1 MIVQSITNVAR
12 SLALLASVV
21 LGLTLTGQAL
31 AQSCGVNGSAV
42 AGNSI
47 TYDPF
52 SSSGLQ
58 SIDIPLAL
66 TRVNGTG
73 GKKTQE
79 VYFILTKPAGS
90 PAYTVQATVPGGSTY
105 ANVLYDG
112 NALPAGLPT
121 ISNIAQ
127 GQISVP
133 FGGASQP
140 DTLTINIRVS
150 VPANVNL
157 SAGGTIDFG
166 IRYVCKGTGGL
177 SDVLTP
183 VDRPAAV
190 SININVLSALRAS
203 FVGTALD
210 FGELAQVTAAQAS
223 TVKTSL
229 SNYVRVQSSGP
240 YTVSLAVDPAD
251 SNPYTLTPNA
261 GATNDTL
268 QRIGYSLKF
277 LGQTRSPSAASAI
290 SQTCARAGVGDTV
303 EDRLPLQGTLIDGGS
318 NKAISPNYSEFL
330 IVTITPQVATFN
342 APTDCGSITL

>member
-1 MIVQSITNVAR
+1 MMLQAITKAVKVLSITAG
-12 SLALLASVV
+12 VV
-21 LGLTLTGQAL
+21 LAMLVSGQAF

-42 AGNSI
+42 AGTSI

-52 SSSGLQ
+52 SPSGLQ

-79 VYFILTKPAGS
+79 AYFILTKPAGS
-90 PAYTVQATVPGGSTY
+90 PAYTVEASVPGGSTY
-105 ANVLYDG
+105 SNVLYDS

-223 TVKTSL
+223 TVKTSA

-240 YTVSLAVDPAD
+240 YQISLAVEGTDT
-251 SNPYTLTPNA
+251 NPYSGSAIRSSSSGRRARLRP
-261 GATNDTL
+261 L
-268 QRIGYSLKF
+268 R
-277 LGQTRSPSAASAI
+277 RSPRRAPVSAMRSKTA
-290 SQTCARAGVGDTV
+290 CRCRA
-303 EDRLPLQGTLIDGGS
+303 P
-318 NKAISPNYSEFL
+318 
-330 IVTITPQVATFN
+330 
-342 APTDCGSITL
+342 

>member
-1 MIVQSITNVAR
+1 MIVQSIAKGMKVVAI
-12 SLALLASVV
+12 LASAIM
-21 LGLTLTGQAL
+21 AL
-31 AQSCGVNGSAV
+31 FTVPVFAQSCGVNGV
-42 AGNSI
+42 AAASPSI

-52 SSSGLQ
+52 SPSGLQ

-66 TRVNGTG
+66 TRVVGTG
-73 GKKTQE
+73 GKKTGE
-79 VYFILTKPAGS
+79 AYLILTKPAGS

-105 ANVLYDG
+105 SNVLYDN

-121 ISNIAQ
+121 ISNVAQ
-127 GQISVP
+127 GQISLP
-133 FGGASQP
+133 FGGVAQP

-223 TVKTSL
+223 TVKTAS

-240 YTVSLAVDPAD
+240 YQVTLAVESTDT
-251 SNPYTLTPNA
+251 NPYTLTPDA
-261 GATNDTL
+261 AATNDTL

-277 LGQTRSPSAASAI
+277 LGQTRSPSATTAI
-290 SQTCARAGVGDTV
+290 TQTCARAGVGDAI

-318 NKAISPNYSEFL
+318 NKTISPNYSEFL
-330 IVTITPQVATFN
+330 VVTITPQVANFN

>member
-1 MIVQSITNVAR
+1 MMVQSIAKAAKVLTILAGAIV
-12 SLALLASVV
+12 SLCAASPVF
-21 LGLTLTGQAL
+21 
-31 AQSCGVNGSAV
+31 AQSCGINGTAL
-42 AGNSI
+42 AGSSV

-52 SSSGLQ
+52 SPSGLQ
-58 SIDIPLAL
+58 SLDIPLTL

-79 VYFILTKPAGS
+79 AYFILTKPAGS
-90 PAYTVQATVPGGSTY
+90 PAYTVQATVPNGSTFS
-105 ANVLYDG
+105 NVLYDS
-112 NALPAGLPT
+112 NALPAQLPT

-127 GQISVP
+127 GQISVQ

-140 DTLTINIRVS
+140 DSLTINIRVS

-183 VDRPAAV
+183 VDRPSGI

-223 TVKTSL
+223 TVKTSA

-240 YTVSLAVDPAD
+240 YTVSLAVEGTDT
-251 SNPYTLTPNA
+251 NPYTLTPNA
-261 GATNDTL
+261 TATNDTL

-277 LGQTRSPSAASAI
+277 LGQTRSPSSTSPI
-290 SQTCARAGVGDTV
+290 TQTCARAGVGDAV

-318 NKAISPNYSEFL
+318 NKTISPNYSEFL
-330 IVTITPQVATFN
+330 VVTITPQVAGFN